1 MSVLNRQ
8 SHRLFTVLALS
19 LLAACGGGSP
29 AASSVA
35 AGNDPSDKYVGT
47 WKRCTAY
54 NAPSNGFLSYGSTL
68 SITKVATSTYR
79 VTSTNSDHTD
89 AVCASAAT
97 VIAGESGT
105 IDYTIVGSKTA
116 SGVTVD
122 LVTYAGSGKS
132 IVYVNAA
139 GTNLQEGGYGGLD
152 SSGYPISLNASPFT
166 KQ

>member
-1 MSVLNRQ
+1 MSVLNYQ
-8 SHRLFTVLALS
+8 SPSLLALLAVS
-19 LLAACGGGSP
+19 VLAACGGGSP
-29 AASSVA
+29 AAAGS

-54 NAPSNGFLSYGSTL
+54 NAPSNGFLAYGSTL

-79 VTSTNSDHTD
+79 VTSSNSDHTD
-89 AVCASAAT
+89 ALCASAAT
-97 VIAGESGT
+97 LIVGESGT
-105 IDYTIVGSKTA
+105 IDYTIVGSKAA

-139 GTNLQEGGYGGLD
+139 GTTLQEGGYGGLD
-152 SSGYPISLNASPFT
+152 ASGYPISLNTSPFT